1 MKRIDW
7 KMLSLTIAVCLLPVL
22 FGIFFYEKMP
32 EMMPIHFN
40 INNEVDRYAP
50 KNFALFGIPILMTML
65 QIFCYILSDWKG
77 NQNGTKPK
85 FITVVKWIIPILS
98 VVISVIMIEIAL
110 GSDVDVRKSI
120 ILVLGIMYI
129 VMGNYFPKMSY
140 EQMKGKIHP
149 MPKDEKMYRKMTRIL
164 GYTFVIF
171 GFALLGSIFLE
182 SMVSFGIIITMIVTL
197 LLETVLICRK
207 NK

>member
-1 MKRIDW
+1 
-7 KMLSLTIAVCLLPVL
+7 
-22 FGIFFYEKMP
+22 
-32 EMMPIHFN
+32 
-40 INNEVDRYAP
+40 
-50 KNFALFGIPILMTML
+50 
-65 QIFCYILSDWKG
+65 
-77 NQNGTKPK
+77 
-85 FITVVKWIIPILS
+85 
-98 VVISVIMIEIAL
+98 MIEIAL

>member
-77 NQNGTKPK
+77 NQNDTKPK

-98 VVISVIMIEIAL
+98 VVISVIMIEIPL

>member
-77 NQNGTKPK
+77 NQNDTKPK

-98 VVISVIMIEIAL
+98 VVISVIMIEIPL

-129 VMGNYFPKMSY
+129 VIGNYFPKMSY

>member
-77 NQNGTKPK
+77 NQNDIKPK

-98 VVISVIMIEIAL
+98 VVISVIMIEIPL